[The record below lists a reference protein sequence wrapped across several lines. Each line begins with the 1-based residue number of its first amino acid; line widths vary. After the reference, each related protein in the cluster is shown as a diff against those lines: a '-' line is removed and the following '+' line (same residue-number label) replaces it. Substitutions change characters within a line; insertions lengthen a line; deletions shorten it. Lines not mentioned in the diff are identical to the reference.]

1 MQAYIQAKLG
11 VTEAW
16 VGIPQGESLHWS
28 WIDDGTTASEE
39 VLEARRMRRLK
50 GTLFSDSE
58 ERRSRKIEDEEDT
71 EVPDGGE
78 RKKYKHRTM
87 HRGYRTA
94 SESDNNAEPS
104 ETPAEGVGNAPR
116 RSPPEQLPDE
126 HFSRVPSATASVMS
140 SEGYNAAMDLIAP
153 TEMELSIAATA
164 DPKEDD
170 DMTTTLRLRLLTA
183 RDRMHKA
190 MIELSATCRT
200 YNHFGPGDGLDIIKK
215 EINFNLFREDHSTW
229 WTEDPP
235 DDEEI

>member
-1 MQAYIQAKLG
+1 M
-11 VTEAW
+11 
-16 VGIPQGESLHWS
+16 
-28 WIDDGTTASEE
+28 
-39 VLEARRMRRLK
+39 
-50 GTLFSDSE
+50 
-58 ERRSRKIEDEEDT
+58 EDEEDI

-78 RKKYKHRTM
+78 RKKYKHRIV
-87 HRGYRTA
+87 HCGYRTT
-94 SESDNNAEPS
+94 SESDNDAEPS
-104 ETPAEGVGNAPR
+104 ETPAEGVRNAPR
-116 RSPPEQLPDE
+116 RSPPEKLPDE
-126 HFSRVPSATASVMS
+126 HFSRIPSAGASVMS

-153 TEMELSIAATA
+153 TEMELSIAAMA

-200 YNHFGPGDGLDIIKK
+200 YNQFGPGDGLDIIKK
-215 EINFNLFREDHSTW
+215 EINFNLFREEYSTW